1 MTKKKKKLSGKAV
14 AIGFG
19 ALLVMGAIGA
29 ATEGRD
35 PEPSPSPEPIRAV
48 ATAVPEPTAPP
59 TATPEP
65 TPTPYLI
72 HYMDPYRTVYVSRNG
87 VIHVES
93 DCSGMKNYTEM
104 TLEEADAA
112 GYEYCSRCIG

>member
-1 MTKKKKKLSGKAV
+1 MTKKKKKASGKAV
-14 AIGFG
+14 AIGAGVFVVL
-19 ALLVMGAIGA
+19 ALIGGVKGAITA
-29 ATEGRD
+29 DAE
-35 PEPSPSPEPIRAV
+35 PSPEPIRAV

-72 HYMDPYRTVYVSRNG
+72 HRMDPYRTVYVSRNG
-87 VIHVES
+87 VIHLES

-104 TLEEADAA
+104 TLEEADAG

>member
-1 MTKKKKKLSGKAV
+1 MTKKKKKVSGKAV
-14 AIGFG
+14 AIGAGVFV
-19 ALLVMGAIGA
+19 LLAIIGGVKEAISA
-29 ATEGRD
+29 AAE
-35 PEPSPSPEPIRAV
+35 PSPEPVRAV
-48 ATAVPEPTAPP
+48 AAAVPEPTAPP

-72 HYMDPYRTVYVSRNG
+72 HRMDPYRTVYVSRNN
-87 VIHVES
+87 VIHV
-93 DCSGMKNYTEM
+93 DPGCSGMKNYTEM